1 MLLKVGW
8 YMYWADGPRDGMIP
22 GPSMCKRIPEK
33 QDSGHDKNKPGMYE
47 VSLVGAEL
55 GKGNPL

>member
-1 MLLKVGW
+1 
-8 YMYWADGPRDGMIP
+8 MIP